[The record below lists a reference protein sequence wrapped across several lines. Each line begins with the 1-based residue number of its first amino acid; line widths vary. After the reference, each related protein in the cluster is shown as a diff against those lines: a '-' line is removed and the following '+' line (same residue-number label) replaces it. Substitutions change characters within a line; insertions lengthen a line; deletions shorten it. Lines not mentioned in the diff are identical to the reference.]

1 MTDSERLQSSWR
13 LGIDIGGTFTD
24 IVCLHEDGRLLTRK
38 VSSSVDDYARAIVE
52 ALAALIA
59 EGAFDGPDI
68 AELRHGTTVASN
80 AILEGKG
87 AKTGLI
93 ATEGFRDILEIR
105 NLRMPRLY
113 DIAWQKPPPL
123 VPRYLR
129 RTVAER
135 MTHEGRVQTP
145 LDPQEAEAA
154 VRRLLDE
161 GVEAIAVALLHSYAN
176 PAHEETVA
184 AAVARLA
191 PEIETSVSHRVLPE
205 AKEYERTST
214 TVVNACLKPV
224 VSRYLAGLE
233 QGFADIGSRAPLL
246 LMQSS
251 GGLMPSQAA
260 RRLPMHIVESGP
272 AGGVIGAQALARA
285 AGLDNILTFD
295 MGGTTAKASIVERGQ
310 VSRALEFSVGGGVIA
325 GSRLMTGAGYV
336 VKTPAI
342 DLAEVGAGGGSLL
355 RLDAAGALLVGP
367 ESAGANPGPVC
378 YGAGGTEPTLTDA
391 NLLLG
396 YLNPNHLVGGAL
408 KLDFEAARE
417 AFERRIAGPM
427 GLAPEE
433 AALGAHRIAASNM
446 IRAIRAVS
454 SERGRDPR
462 DYALFAF
469 GGNGPLF
476 AAGMARELAVR
487 QVLVPPSP
495 GLFSSF
501 GLLHAEVE
509 HHYSHAHRHIL
520 RGADPAAL
528 EAAWAA
534 LEAEADAQLEAD
546 GIPPA
551 RRALARSALMHY
563 HGQIFELQVSAPPG
577 PVDAAWIAALE
588 EAFGAEHERTY
599 GHRAGPEEPVE
610 LMTVQVVGRGIARKG
625 PPPPPPPAPGGRP
638 RSRRAWFGRQHG
650 WREAA
655 VLARGDLAETATA
668 GPVIIEE
675 YDATCL
681 VPPEDSARLDGYGNI
696 VIDIG

>member
-1 MTDSERLQSSWR
+1 MENAEARWR

-24 IVCLHEDGRLLTRK
+24 IVCLNGDGRLLTRK
-38 VSSSVDDYARAIVE
+38 VPSSVDNYARAIVE
-52 ALAALIA
+52 ALAGLIA
-59 EGAFDGPDI
+59 EGAFAGEDI

-135 MTHEGRVQTP
+135 MTHEGKVQAP
-145 LDPQEAEAA
+145 LDPEEAEAA

-176 PAHEETVA
+176 PAHEEVVA
-184 AAVARLA
+184 EIVERLA
-191 PEIETSVSHRVLPE
+191 PDVETSVSHRVLPE

-233 QGFADIGSRAPLL
+233 DGFASIGTRAPLL

-260 RRLPMHIVESGP
+260 RNLPMHIVESGP
-272 AGGVIGAQALARA
+272 AGGVIGAQALAEA
-285 AGLDNILTFD
+285 AGLHNVLTFD
-295 MGGTTAKASIVERGQ
+295 MGGTTAKASIVERGE
-310 VSRALEFSVGGGVIA
+310 VSRALEFSVGAGVIA

-355 RLDAAGALLVGP
+355 RLDAAGALHVGP
-367 ESAGANPGPVC
+367 ESAGADPGPVC

-396 YLNPNHLVGGAL
+396 YLNPDHLIGGAL

-417 AFERRIAGPM
+417 AFERCVAKPM

-476 AAGMARELAVR
+476 AAGMARELAIQ

-509 HHYSHAHRHIL
+509 HHYSHAHRRIL
-520 RGADPAAL
+520 RGADPEEL

-534 LEAEADAQLEAD
+534 LEAEADAQLESD
-546 GIPPA
+546 GIPPD
-551 RRALARSALMHY
+551 RRALARSAQLHY
-563 HGQIFELQVSAPPG
+563 HGQIFELQVAAPPG
-577 PVDAAWIAALE
+577 RVDAAWVAALE
-588 EAFGAEHERTY
+588 EAFGVEHERTY

-610 LMTVQVVGRGIARKG
+610 LMTVQVVGRGAAREE
-625 PPPPPPPAPGGRP
+625 PPPPPPPVPSGRAG
-638 RSRRAWFGRQHG
+638 SRRAWFGREQG
-650 WREAA
+650 WCDAT
-655 VLARGDLAETATA
+655 VLARGDLGREAIP
-668 GPVIIEE
+668 GPLIVEE

-681 VPPEDSARLDGYGNI
+681 VPPEDSVRLDGYGNI
-696 VIDIG
+696 VVEIG

>member
-1 MTDSERLQSSWR
+1 MEHAEPRWR

-24 IVCLHEDGRLLTRK
+24 IVCLDGDGRLLTRK
-38 VSSSVDDYARAIVE
+38 VSSSVDNYARAIVE
-52 ALAALIA
+52 ALADLIA
-59 EGAFDGPDI
+59 EGAFKGEYI

-113 DIAWQKPPPL
+113 DISWQKPPPL

-129 RTVAER
+129 CTVAER
-135 MTHEGRVQTP
+135 MTHDGAAQTP
-145 LDPQEAEAA
+145 LDPEAA
-154 VRRLLDE
+154 ETAVRCLLDE

-176 PAHEETVA
+176 PAHERIVA
-184 AAVARLA
+184 EIVERLA
-191 PEIETSVSHRVLPE
+191 PEVEISVSHRVLPE

-214 TVVNACLKPV
+214 TVVNAYLKPV

-233 QGFADIGSRAPLL
+233 GGFADIGARAPLL

-260 RRLPMHIVESGP
+260 RSLPMHIVESGP
-272 AGGVIGAQALARA
+272 AGGVIGAQALARDI
-285 AGLDNILTFD
+285 GLDNILTFD
-295 MGGTTAKASIVERGQ
+295 MGGTTAKASIVERGE
-310 VSRALEFSVGGGVIA
+310 VSRALEFSVGAGVIA

-355 RLDAAGALLVGP
+355 RLDAAGGLQVGP
-367 ESAGANPGPVC
+367 ESAGADPGPVC

-396 YLNPNHLVGGAL
+396 YLNPGHLVGGAL

-417 AFERRIAGPM
+417 AFERCVARPM
-427 GLAPEE
+427 GLAPED

-476 AAGMARELAVR
+476 AAGMARELAIR
-487 QVLVPPSP
+487 TVLVPPSP

-509 HHYSHAHRHIL
+509 HHYSHAHRRIL
-520 RGADPAAL
+520 RGADPTEL
-528 EAAWAA
+528 EQAWAA
-534 LEAEADAQLEAD
+534 LEREADAQLDAD

-551 RRALARSALMHY
+551 RRTLVRSAQLHY
-563 HGQIFELQVSAPPG
+563 HGQIFELQVAAPPG
-577 PVDAAWIAALE
+577 PVDATWIAALE
-588 EAFGAEHERTY
+588 EAFGVEHERTY

-610 LMTVQVVGRGIARKG
+610 LMTVQVVGRGLSGDRT
-625 PPPPPPPAPGGRP
+625 PPPPPPAPSGGSG
-638 RSRRAWFGRQHG
+638 SRRAWFGREQG
-650 WREAA
+650 WCEAA
-655 VLARGDLAETATA
+655 VIARGDL
-668 GPVIIEE
+668 GPAPSPGPLIVEE

-681 VPPEDSARLDGYGNI
+681 VPPQDSARLDGYGNI